1 MKKIKTAVFPVAGLG
16 TRFLPITKVIAKEM
30 LVVVDKPLIQYAVEE
45 AKEAG
50 IEKFIFVS
58 SRGKNA
64 IEDHFDSAPI
74 LEEALRERKKFRD
87 LQKVIDSQLDSGQ
100 AVFIRQHSPK
110 GLGHAVHCAHNLVQ
124 EDAFAVIL
132 ADDLVLAPKGCLKQM
147 VDAYEQSDGNMIA
160 VENIPP
166 SETFRYGIFDIA
178 SQDGKKIKAKSIVE
192 KPAPEVAPSTTAA
205 IGRYILKTT
214 IFDNLKNA
222 QAGLANEIQLT
233 DAIQSMMHETP
244 LTGYHYDG
252 TRYDCGMKI
261 GWLEA
266 NIAFSL
272 KDPEAQEETRLMLKR
287 MVKELA

>member
-1 MKKIKTAVFPVAGLG
+1 MTKIKTAVFPVAGLG

-45 AKEAG
+45 AKDAG

-74 LEEALRERKKFRD
+74 LEEALKERKKFRD
-87 LQKVIDSQLDSGQ
+87 LQKVIDSELNSGQ

-124 EDAFAVIL
+124 ENAFAVIL
-132 ADDLVLAPKGCLKQM
+132 ADDLVQAPRGCLKQM
-147 VDAYEQSDGNMIA
+147 VDAYEEADGNLIA
-160 VENIPP
+160 VESIPP
-166 SETFRYGIFDIA
+166 SETFRYGVLDVE
-178 SQDGKKIKAKSIVE
+178 SEHNRKIKTKGIIE
-192 KPAPEVAPSTTAA
+192 KPLPDEAPSTMAA
-205 IGRYILKTT
+205 IGRYVLKTS
-214 IFDNLKNA
+214 IFDYLKNA
-222 QAGLANEIQLT
+222 KAGLANEIQLT
-233 DAIQSMMHETP
+233 DALQNMIPDTP
-244 LTGYHYDG
+244 LTGFRYEG
-252 TRYDCGMKI
+252 KRYDCGMKI

-272 KDPEAQEETRLMLKR
+272 QDKDAQEETKLMLQR
-287 MVKELA
+287 MVKELL

>member
-64 IEDHFDSAPI
+64 IEDHFDSAPV
-74 LEEALRERKKFRD
+74 LEEALKERKKFRD
-87 LQKVIDSQLDSGQ
+87 LQKVIDSQLGSGQ

-110 GLGHAVHCAHNLVQ
+110 GLGHAVHCAHSLVQ

-132 ADDLVLAPKGCLKQM
+132 ADDLVLGPKGCLKQM

-160 VENIPP
+160 VETIPP
-166 SETFRYGIFDIA
+166 SETFRYGIFDVA
-178 SQDGKKIKAKSIVE
+178 SQDGKKIKAKNIIE
-192 KPAPEVAPSTTAA
+192 KPAPEVAPSTTAV
-205 IGRYILKTT
+205 IGRYILKTS
-214 IFDNLKNA
+214 IFDYLHNA

-233 DAIQSMMHETP
+233 DAIQNMMRDVP
-244 LTGYHYDG
+244 LTGFQYDG
-252 TRYDCGMKI
+252 KRYDCGMKI

-266 NIAFSL
+266 NIAFFL
-272 KDPEAQEETRLMLKR
+272 QDNEAKEATKSMLTRMI
-287 MVKELA
+287 KELA